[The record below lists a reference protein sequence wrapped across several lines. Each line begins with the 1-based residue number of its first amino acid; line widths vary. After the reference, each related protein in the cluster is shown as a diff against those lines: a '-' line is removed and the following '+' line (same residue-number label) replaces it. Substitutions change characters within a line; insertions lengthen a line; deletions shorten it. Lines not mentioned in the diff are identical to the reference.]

1 MTPRFPIVATNPATA
16 GPWNAACLSIL
27 AVLLATPPTGAGGDP
42 FFVFQDATPSPTPAS
57 GARVTPGAPKAT
69 PAGPAQRTSPTPHA
83 GSTPVRPTPTPTI
96 SASDAATIAE
106 FMKRVNAYVA
116 IHLEAEKLSPK
127 LPQEATPLQI
137 DQNQRALGARIQAA
151 RAGAKR
157 GDLFTPAMT
166 AFITGVLNRVFAG
179 RDGTQLRSSIMDE
192 NVQHLVLKV
201 NQRYPDA
208 IPRTTMPPD
217 VLKAL
222 PELPEEMEYRFV
234 GNQLILL
241 DQHAHI
247 IADFLPQALPGK

>member
-1 MTPRFPIVATNPATA
+1 
-16 GPWNAACLSIL
+16 
-27 AVLLATPPTGAGGDP
+27 
-42 FFVFQDATPSPTPAS
+42 
-57 GARVTPGAPKAT
+57 
-69 PAGPAQRTSPTPHA
+69 
-83 GSTPVRPTPTPTI
+83 
-96 SASDAATIAE
+96 
-106 FMKRVNAYVA
+106 MKRVNAYVA

-137 DQNQRALGARIQAA
+137 DQNQRSLGARIQAA

-157 GDLFTPAMT
+157 GDLFTPEMT
-166 AFITGVLNRVFAG
+166 ALIKGVLNRVFSG
-179 RDGTQLRSSIMDE
+179 RDGAQLRSSIMDE
-192 NVQHLVLKV
+192 NVQYLALKV

-247 IADFLPQALPGK
+247 IADFIPDALPGK